1 MNLVEMIERTIG
13 ARKDKLILILQ
24 GLTAAGVLLTIIF
37 MVHVGPVTMFTF
49 MTLAQGLIVVS
60 LIGTSILLVTQ
71 RTGITR
77 ERYGPGEVIFR
88 EGEVGEKVYIVEHG
102 EVEALIDE
110 KPGGG
115 ERIIATLG
123 AGEGFGEVA
132 LVTGHPYLVTVRSR
146 TEVTLISVDRE
157 SFQALLHHAPLRRMV
172 EGLIEE
178 RSKILREIREK
189 DS

>member
-1 MNLVEMIERTIG
+1 MDLVEMVERTIG

-24 GLTAAGVLLTIIF
+24 GLTAAGVLLSITL
-37 MVHVGPVTMFTF
+37 MVHVGPVTLFTF

-60 LIGTSILLVTQ
+60 VIGTSILLITQ

-77 ERYGPGEVIFR
+77 ERYGPGEVILR
-88 EGEVGEKVYIVEHG
+88 KGEVGEKVYIVEHG
-102 EVEALIDE
+102 EVDAIDE
-110 KPGGG
+110 EPGGG
-115 ERIIATLG
+115 EKIIATLG

-132 LVTGHPYLVTVRSR
+132 LVTGQPYLGTVRSR
-146 TEVTLISVDRE
+146 TEVTLITVDRQ

-172 EGLIEE
+172 EGIIEE
-178 RSKILREIREK
+178 RTKRLKEIRER